1 MKELRG
7 GRLNVPCNPLP
18 DGTCTPPSVVVL
30 DVDNG
35 KLARTFAVDLD
46 TPMQVIPA
54 SEFPEKL
61 PFYERWEP

>member
-1 MKELRG
+1 MSG
-7 GRLNVPCNPLP
+7 GRLNVPCNKLP

-46 TPMQVIPA
+46 KPMQVIPA